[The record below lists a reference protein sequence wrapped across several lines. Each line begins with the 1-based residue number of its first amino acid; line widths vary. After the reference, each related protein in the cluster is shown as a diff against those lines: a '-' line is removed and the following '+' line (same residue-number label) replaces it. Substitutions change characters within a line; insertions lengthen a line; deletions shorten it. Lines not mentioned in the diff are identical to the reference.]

1 MKTHLAVAFVL
12 IGFAAV
18 TGQVILLRELL
29 VVFHGNEVSTAVVLA
44 CWLIWT
50 SAGSVVMGKFADRIS
65 DGRRL
70 FAVCQI
76 LVSLLL
82 PASILLA
89 RATNPLWGL
98 PVGEIVDFGKM
109 ALISFTTVA
118 PFCFLA
124 GVLFVLGCGIY
135 GSIGGERAV
144 SVGKVYLLEA
154 FGAGAGGVFFYFL
167 FVRHLNHLQA
177 AAIVSCLLALSSM
190 ALLQKLSERKAGRL
204 CIRIGS
210 VVLLGAALFVIWT
223 GPRLDRA
230 TRGWGYRGY
239 ELVRSEETPYGNLS
253 VVTGGEQFSL
263 FENGLWMFTWPDVRS
278 AEESVHFAMLEHPE
292 PRKILLIGGGVSGSL
307 AQILKHPAV
316 ISVDYV
322 ELDPEVIDISIKTLP
337 KEASAALDDPRVRVL
352 HGDGRKFVKR
362 SETRYDVVIV
372 NLPDPLT
379 AQLNRYYTAEFFCEA
394 EKALEPGGVFAVSLT
409 SSENVIGPTLAQLL
423 GSLKRTMSEV
433 FAEVVVF
440 PGETARF
447 FGSMQ
452 KGFLTTDPQELVR
465 RIQQR
470 SLDLLF
476 VRDYYL
482 LFDLSEMRFA
492 FLNEAVERAG
502 ETRINRD
509 LKPSCYYY
517 DLVHW
522 SAQYTPFLKT
532 VFLTV
537 GRVDIYWLL
546 FFSLLST
553 LVIAGFSAAKRDRK
567 IGPPLLCAC
576 YAVGCSEMVFSV
588 LIIVAFQILYGYL
601 YEKIALLI
609 AAYMIGLIV
618 GSGHIVRVMEKVK
631 RPLFILVAVQGA
643 VGAYALVLLGVI
655 VWGRGIE
662 SASAAAAI
670 LEKGFPV
677 LALAAGYLGG
687 LHFPLVNRV
696 YPCDREEVGK
706 TAGMVYGTDLLGSSV
721 GALAAGFVLIPVL
734 GVAGTLYFVAGFNL
748 FALLPLLP
756 FLQMKKETA

>member
-1 MKTHLAVAFVL
+1 M
-12 IGFAAV
+12 
-18 TGQVILLRELL
+18 
-29 VVFHGNEVSTAVVLA
+29 
-44 CWLIWT
+44 
-50 SAGSVVMGKFADRIS
+50 
-65 DGRRL
+65 
-70 FAVCQI
+70 
-76 LVSLLL
+76 
-82 PASILLA
+82 
-89 RATNPLWGL
+89 
-98 PVGEIVDFGKM
+98 GEIVDFGTM

-118 PFCFLA
+118 PFCFLT
-124 GVLFVLGCGIY
+124 GLLFVLGCSIY

-144 SVGKVYLLEA
+144 SVGKVYMLEA
-154 FGAGAGGVFFYFL
+154 LGAGAGGVVFSYV
-167 FVRHLNHLQA
+167 FVRNLNHIQA
-177 AAIVSCLLALSSM
+177 AAIVSCLLVLSSM
-190 ALLQKLSERKAGRL
+190 ALLLKLSERKAGRRS
-204 CIRIGS
+204 IRIGT
-210 VVLLGAALFVIWT
+210 VVLIGASLFLLWT

-239 ELVRSEETPYGNLS
+239 ELVRSEETPYGNLA
-253 VVTGGEQFSL
+253 VVTAAEQFSL
-263 FENGLWMFTWPDVRS
+263 FENGLWMFTWPDDRS

-316 ISVDYV
+316 TAVDYV
-322 ELDPEVIDISIKTLP
+322 ELDPEVVDVSVQTLP
-337 KEASAALDDPRVRVL
+337 KEAVAALDDPRVRVL
-352 HGDGRKFVKR
+352 HGDGRKFVR
-362 SETRYDVVIV
+362 GSETRYDVVIV

-379 AQLNRYYTAEFFCEA
+379 AQLDRYYTADFFSEA
-394 EKALEPGGVFAVSLT
+394 KKALESAGVLAVGLS

-452 KGFLTTDPQELVR
+452 KGALTTDPRELVR

-470 SLDLLF
+470 GLDLLF

-482 LFDLSEMRFA
+482 LFDLSEQRFA
-492 FLNEAVERAG
+492 FLNEALGTAG

-522 SAQYTPFLKT
+522 SVQYTPFLKRI
-532 VFLTV
+532 FLAV
-537 GRVDIYWLL
+537 GRVDIFRLL
-546 FFSLLST
+546 FFALLLT
-553 LVIAGFSAAKRDRK
+553 FVVAVFSAVKRDRK
-567 IGPPLLCAC
+567 TGPPLLYAC
-576 YAVGCSEMVFSV
+576 FAVGCSEMIFSV

-618 GSGHIVRVMEKVK
+618 GSGHIVRMMRKIG
-631 RPLFILVAVQGA
+631 RPLFTLIVVQGA

-655 VWGRGIE
+655 VWGHGIE
-662 SASAAAAI
+662 SASVAAAI

-677 LALAAGYLGG
+677 LALVAGYLGG

-696 YPCDREEVGK
+696 YPGGEEGVGK

-734 GVAGTLYFVAGFNL
+734 GIPGTLYFVAGFNL
-748 FALLPLLP
+748 LALLLLIP
-756 FLQMKKETA
+756 FLRMKKETL